1 MATIDERVVSL
12 KMNNKQFLSAI
23 KESAS
28 SMDRLKDS
36 LKMQGAA
43 DGLSRIGEI
52 AKNTTLGDLATKA
65 LDIGKNMTVMQ
76 GMGLAAFGGIG
87 AAALS
92 AGQQILSGFFQ
103 TVKDGFNEYELKMR
117 AIQTIMAN
125 TAEKG
130 TTLGEVK
137 TSLAELNTYA
147 DKTVYSFS
155 DMTNAIGLFTAAGVD
170 LQTSVASIKGLS
182 NLAAASGSTAQQ
194 TATAY
199 TQLSQAIS
207 AGVIHLQDWNSLVNA
222 GMGGESF
229 RNALIETS
237 RMMGTGVDEAIAK
250 KGNFRESLK
259 EDWLTAQVMTTTLT
273 ALTNDLS
280 EAQLVEMGYS
290 EDQAAMLKRFAGN
303 AFDAATKVRT
313 FSQLIDT
320 TKEAIGSGW
329 AETFEIL
336 FGDFEEATDLFTGIS
351 NWLGQLISDSAD
363 ARNSFLQMWKDMG
376 GRSELVRGL
385 TNIFKALVKIIGQV
399 VSAFRAVFMNASP
412 EGLYKLTKAFA
423 DFTEK
428 LIITDNFADKLQW
441 TFTGI
446 FSVFHILWTIVSEVG
461 QVIFTVAAHI
471 IGALFPAF
479 AGVNSGIFQIT
490 KVLGK
495 VIYWFDQWF
504 TKLDIGGKVLKLLLP
519 PIDLL
524 GAAIKWVVEKI
535 HDFIMWLDVG
545 TKVTKVGQTLK
556 DLSSKFALVKEA
568 IKNSVIGQQ
577 FITAMETIHDTIEKT
592 KDKIHSFG
600 ESVGN
605 KLKAKLNAGK
615 AAVSDY
621 FKGFQLG
628 DLSSSEA
635 IISKLTEKFNE
646 LGEKMKIAEKV
657 QWLKE
662 KLIELKDALEEVW
675 QKIQNSSAWEKLGA
689 TAHAAGQKFKELAV
703 SFRDWVNGHGDV
715 KQKAGEAAGA
725 VASVGTAT
733 AQAAKDAAGAAK
745 QNFLLKWAEDIKRIA
760 QQLHLP
766 ELFETIK
773 QKLVEFKNFIKQ
785 QFAPDVKGAAMKAF
799 GGLGEALSKSNEN
812 LKSYD
817 MGKILVGAIGA
828 GTLVAF
834 TRWINSFKKNF
845 DKIGDVAE
853 KFGNVLDQLGGV
865 LEGFQER
872 LKAKALLTIAIAL
885 GVLAGA
891 LVVMSLVPAPKLL
904 ITLGVM
910 KILFNMLEN
919 MMESMTELKKFKK
932 DAPIIMG
939 LLISLGVALILLA
952 TAVRILAGM
961 EVKEAIVGVTAM
973 LLLLNGLKAFLTG
986 ISGTKGAERGASLL
1000 MGLAVACILLSKSVY
1015 MLGSMKTGTAL
1026 QGVIALAAIVGVLS
1040 GFLMLTSQNPF
1051 MAKGAG
1057 ILLGLAVS
1065 VNILVA
1071 AIYLLGSMDTGR
1083 LVQGTLAVTVLITVL
1098 SVATNV
1104 AGRGSS
1110 GRGAASIVAMAAAIM
1125 VLVGAVY
1132 ILGSM
1137 DITKLAQG
1145 MIALAAG
1152 LAILVIAMAAA
1163 DTFKEG
1169 AIGLA
1174 IGSVSM
1180 MMFAAAMERLSGLSW
1195 MQVAIGLVALAG
1207 GFIVLLAA
1215 AWVAEMVAPG
1225 LILLTAVL
1233 LAFGLALLPISIGL
1247 AAFAAVLGICAT
1259 TGSAAFLV
1267 LTEGLQQLGA
1277 ILPQLAIDL
1286 ANAIANFII
1295 TLGDKAPELAVAMA
1309 KLIGAMWYAIIE
1321 NTPLVVSAIFTL
1333 ISAILTEMDNHAYEY
1348 GSKGADTVAKF
1359 IQGIADNMQ
1368 SIINAG
1374 ADLVINFLDGIGN
1387 NAGRIIDKAAW
1398 TILKFLEGVRD
1409 AINNYAPRFRRV
1421 GKEIAWAIIDGV
1433 TGGLAS
1439 KAWKIGSELVNG
1451 AKNGISKMKS
1461 YLGIASPSRL
1471 MKTIGGFM
1479 GEGLAIGI
1487 RAEHENIANAS
1498 EGMGKTAYEALS
1510 QALEGVNELIEE
1522 DPSYKPE
1529 VKPVLNL
1536 EEMEKQAKG
1545 INSLMPAIGT
1555 TLNAANG
1562 ARPTIPVDAKFD
1574 DKNSQNGTTNI
1585 TFNQTNNSPEA
1596 LDAADIYRNTKTQ
1609 LAMAKDALT
1618 V

>member
-23 KESAS
+23 QESAS
-28 SMDRLKDS
+28 SMDKLKGALKLDQATSGFSRLS
-36 LKMQGAA
+36 
-43 DGLSRIGEI
+43 EI
-52 AKNTTLGDLATKA
+52 AKNTTFGDLAAKA

-250 KGNFRESLK
+250 KGSFRESLR
-259 EDWLTAQVMTTTLT
+259 EDWLTAEVMTKTLT

-290 EDQAAMLKRFAGN
+290 EEQAAKLKQFAGN

-336 FGDFEEATDLFTGIS
+336 FGDFDEATELFTAIS
-351 NWLGQLISDSAD
+351 DWLGSMIKGSAD
-363 ARNSFLQMWKDMG
+363 ARNGFLQMWKDLG
-376 GRSELVRGL
+376 GRKDLIQGL
-385 TNIFKALVKIIGQV
+385 SNIFSAVVKVIGQIAT
-399 VSAFRAVFMNASP
+399 AFRRVFMNLGAES
-412 EGLYKLTKAFA
+412 LVKVTKAFA

-428 LIITDNFADKLQW
+428 LIITNNFAEKLEW

-524 GAAIKWVVEKI
+524 GTAIKWVVEKI

-556 DLSSKFALVKEA
+556 DLSSKFGLVKDA
-568 IKNSVIGQQ
+568 LKNSIVGQQ
-577 FITAMETIHDTIEKT
+577 FSAAMEALHNGI
-592 KDKIHSFG
+592 DKAKNKLHEFG
-600 ESVGN
+600 QSVGN

-615 AAVSDY
+615 AALSDY
-621 FKGFQLG
+621 FKGFNFG
-628 DLSSSEA
+628 DISNTEEV
-635 IISKLTEKFNE
+635 ISKLGEKFNE
-646 LGEKMKIAEKV
+646 LGEKLKIAEKV
-657 QWLKE
+657 EWLKA
-662 KLIELKDALEEVW
+662 KLIELKEALEEVW
-675 QKIQNSSAWEKLGA
+675 QKIQNSSAWDKLSN
-689 TAHAAGQKFKELAV
+689 TAHTAGQKVKDLAL
-703 SFRDWVNGHGDV
+703 SFRDWVNGQGDV
-715 KQKAGEAAGA
+715 TGKASAAAGA

-733 AQAAKDAAGAAK
+733 AQAAKDAGEAAK
-745 QNFLLKWAEDIKRIA
+745 QNFILKWMDDIKRLA
-760 QQLHLP
+760 DRLHLP
-766 ELFETIK
+766 EIFDAIK
-773 QKLVEFKNFIKQ
+773 KKLIEVKEFITQ
-785 QFAPDVKGAAMKAF
+785 TVAPKVKEAVNKMF
-799 GGLGEALSKSNEN
+799 GGIGEAAKNANEN

-817 MGKILVGAIGA
+817 MGGILLTALGGGA
-828 GTLVAF
+828 LVAI
-834 TRWINSFKKNF
+834 TSWMNSFKKNF
-845 DKIGDVAE
+845 DKIGSLADKLKDFFDKLTETLDAFIEQIKAE
-853 KFGNVLDQLGGV
+853 A
-865 LEGFQER
+865 
-872 LKAKALLTIAIAL
+872 LKQIAIAL
-885 GVLAGA
+885 LILAAA
-891 LVVMSLVPAPKLL
+891 LIIMSLVPFPKLIKGIAAL
-904 ITLGVM
+904 GALFAMLTFAMKQMEKIDHDKLQGIAGTLTVLAVAMVIMAVAVKMLGNMDPASALQGVM
-910 KILFNMLEN
+910 ALLVILTVLTQF
-919 MMESMTELKKFKK
+919 METVQKNAKRMQPS
-932 DAPIIMG
+932 AN
-939 LLISLGVALILLA
+939 ILL
-952 TAVRILAGM
+952 
-961 EVKEAIVGVTAM
+961 
-973 LLLLNGLKAFLTG
+973 
-986 ISGTKGAERGASLL
+986 
-1000 MGLAVACILLSKSVY
+1000 GLAVACVLLAGAVF

-1026 QGVIALAAIVGVLS
+1026 QGVIALSAIIAALAGFMVIVSKNPYMGRGAAI
-1040 GFLMLTSQNPF
+1040 LMS
-1051 MAKGAG
+1051 
-1057 ILLGLAVS
+1057 LAVS

-1071 AIYLLGSMDTGR
+1071 AIWLLGSMDMGK
-1083 LVQGTLAVTVLITVL
+1083 LVQGVISIGVIISLLAVAV
-1098 SVATNV
+1098 NV
-1104 AGRGSS
+1104 ASRGS
-1110 GRGAASIVAMAAAIM
+1110 GKGAAIILAMAAAI
-1125 VLVGAVY
+1125 VVFVYAVEK
-1132 ILGSM
+1132 LGEM
-1137 DITKLAQG
+1137 DIVKLAQG

-1152 LAILVIAMAAA
+1152 LAILVFAMASA
-1163 DTFKEG
+1163 DAFTEG
-1169 AIGLA
+1169 AAGLA
-1174 IGSVSM
+1174 LAAGSM
-1180 MMFAAAMERLSGLSW
+1180 LLFAMAIERLAQLSW

-1207 GFIVLLAA
+1207 GLTVLLVAA
-1215 AWVAEMVAPG
+1215 FVADLVAPG

-1233 LAFGLALLPISIGL
+1233 IAFGIALLPISIGL

-1259 TGSAAFLV
+1259 SGAAAFVV
-1267 LTEGLQQLGA
+1267 LINGLKGLA
-1277 ILPQLAIDL
+1277 EILPNLAIQLAL
-1286 ANAIANFII
+1286 AITAFIV
-1295 TLGDKAPELAVAMA
+1295 TLGDKAPEVGVAMA
-1309 KLIGAMWYAIIE
+1309 KLIGALLYAIIA
-1321 NTPLVVSAIFTL
+1321 NTPLVVQAIFTL
-1333 ISAILTEMDNHAYEY
+1333 ISALLTELDNHAYEF
-1348 GSKGADTVAKF
+1348 GSKGADSVAKF

-1368 SIINAG
+1368 NIINAG
-1374 ADLVINFLDGIGN
+1374 ADLIVNFLDGIGN
-1387 NAGRIIDKAAW
+1387 NAGRIIDKAVW

-1409 AINNYAPRFRRV
+1409 AINNYSARFRQV

-1439 KAWKIGSELVNG
+1439 KAWKIGSELVQG

-1555 TLNAANG
+1555 TLSAANG

>member
-23 KESAS
+23 RESAS
-28 SMDRLKDS
+28 SMDKLRDS
-36 LKMQGAA
+36 LKMDNAA
-43 DGLSRIGEI
+43 AGLKRVGEI
-52 AKNTTLGDLATKA
+52 ARNTTLGDLARSA
-65 LDIGKNMTVMQ
+65 VDAASNMSIMQ
-76 GMGLAAFGGIG
+76 GVGIAALGGIG
-87 AAALS
+87 AAAID
-92 AGQQILSGFFQ
+92 AGKSILQQMVQPAI
-103 TVKDGFNEYELKMR
+103 DGFKEYETQIN
-117 AIQTIMAN
+117 AVQTILAN
-125 TAEKG
+125 TSQNG
-130 TTLGEVK
+130 TTLDQVNAA
-137 TSLAELNTYA
+137 LDELNTYA
-147 DKTVYSFS
+147 DKTIYNFTE
-155 DMTNAIGLFTAAGVD
+155 MTNSIGTFTVAGIGLEDATTAVKGFSNMAALSGANAQQAAGATYQ
-170 LQTSVASIKGLS
+170 LAQAMSSGKVA
-182 NLAAASGSTAQQ
+182 
-194 TATAY
+194 
-199 TQLSQAIS
+199 
-207 AGVIHLQDWNSLVNA
+207 LQDWISLEHT
-222 GMGGESF
+222 GIGGKQF
-229 RNALIETS
+229 QDALIETS
-237 RMMGTGVDEAIAK
+237 RIMNTGVDAAIAK
-250 KGNFRESLK
+250 QGSFRLSLQ
-259 EDWLTAQVMTTTLT
+259 EGWLTSEVMLQTLKVM
-273 ALTNDLS
+273 TNDLS
-280 EAQLVEMGYS
+280 EAQIMEMGYS
-290 EDQAAMLKRFAGN
+290 EEQAAKLKMLAQKASES
-303 AFDAATKVRT
+303 ATQIRT
-313 FSQLIDT
+313 FTQMIGTWQEVL
-320 TKEAIGSGW
+320 GSGW
-329 AETFEIL
+329 AETWRIII
-336 FGDFEEATDLFTGIS
+336 GDFADAQVLFTSVG
-351 NWLGQLISDSAD
+351 NWVGDLIAEMSD
-363 ARNSFLQMWKDMG
+363 ARNSFLKTWAALG
-376 GRSELVRGL
+376 GRTELLRGL
-385 TNIFKALVKIIGQV
+385 HNIFQALVKIIGQV
-399 VSAFRAVFMNASP
+399 VSAFRDVFSNASAQ
-412 EGLYKLTKAFA
+412 GLFDMTKAFA

-441 TFTGI
+441 TFTGL
-446 FSVFHILWTIVSEVG
+446 FSIFHILWTVISEVG

-471 IGALFPAF
+471 IGAFFPAVT
-479 AGVNSGIFQIT
+479 GINSGVFQLT
-490 KVLGK
+490 KMLGK
-495 VIYWFDQWF
+495 VIFWFDQWF

-524 GAAIKWVVEKI
+524 GKAIKWVVEAI
-535 HDFIMWLDVG
+535 HSFIMWLDIG
-545 TKVTKVGQTLK
+545 GKVTKVGQTLK
-556 DLSSKFALVKEA
+556 DLSSKFGLVKEA
-568 IKNSVIGQQ
+568 LKNSVVGQQ
-577 FITAMETIHDTIEKT
+577 FTAAMTSLHNGIDKA
-592 KDKIHSFG
+592 KNKIHEFS

-799 GGLGEALSKSNEN
+799 GGIGDALSKSNEN

-845 DKIGDVAE
+845 DKIGNVAE

-910 KILFNMLEN
+910 KVLFNMLN
-919 MMESMTELKKFKK
+919 DMIESMGKMVAFKK
-932 DAPIIMG
+932 HAPLIMG
-939 LLISLGVALILLA
+939 LLIALGAALILMA
-952 TAVRILAGM
+952 VAVRILAGM
-961 EVKEAIVGVTAM
+961 DV
-973 LLLLNGLKAFLTG
+973 
-986 ISGTKGAERGASLL
+986 KGALIGVISMQVLLGSLAEFLKQTTHLKGVERGATLL
-1000 MGLAVACILLSKSVY
+1000 MGLAISCILLATAVY
-1015 MLGSMKTGTAL
+1015 MLGSMKLGTAL
-1026 QGVIALAAIVGVLS
+1026 QGVIALNLIIWTLT
-1040 GFLMLTSQNPF
+1040 GFMQLVSQNPF

-1065 VNILVA
+1065 VNILVS

-1083 LVQGTLAVTVLITVL
+1083 LIQGTLAVTVLIAVL

-1104 AGRGSS
+1104 AGRSG
-1110 GRGAASIVAMAAAIM
+1110 GRGAAAVLAMSIAIM
-1125 VLVGAVY
+1125 ALVGAVY
-1132 ILGSM
+1132 LLGSM
-1137 DITKLAQG
+1137 DIVKLAQG

-1152 LAILVIAMAAA
+1152 LAILVFAMAAA

-1174 IGSVSM
+1174 IGSISLMVLAM
-1180 MMFAAAMERLSGLSW
+1180 AMERLAGLSW

-1207 GFIVLLAA
+1207 GLIVLLAA
-1215 AWVAEMVAPG
+1215 AYVAEMVAPG

-1295 TLGDKAPELAVAMA
+1295 TLGDKAPELAVAMS
-1309 KLIGAMWYAIIE
+1309 KLIGAMLYAIIE

-1348 GSKGADTVAKF
+1348 GAKGADTVAKF

-1387 NAGRIIDKAAW
+1387 NAGRIIDKAVW

-1409 AINNYAPRFRRV
+1409 AINNYAPRFRKV

-1439 KAWKIGSELVNG
+1439 KAWKIGSELVQG

-1510 QALEGVNELIEE
+1510 QALEGVNDLIEE

-1536 EEMEKQAKG
+1536 EEMQKQAKG

-1555 TLNAANG
+1555 TLSAANG

>member
-23 KESAS
+23 QESAS
-28 SMDRLKDS
+28 SMDKLKGALKLDQATSGFNRLS
-36 LKMQGAA
+36 
-43 DGLSRIGEI
+43 EI
-52 AKNTTLGDLATKA
+52 AKNTTFGDLAAKA

-92 AGQQILSGFFQ
+92 AGKQILSGFFQ

-250 KGNFRESLK
+250 KGSFRESLR
-259 EDWLTAQVMTTTLT
+259 EDWLTAEVMTKTLT

-290 EDQAAMLKRFAGN
+290 EEQAAKLKLFAGN

-336 FGDFEEATDLFTGIS
+336 FGDFDEATELFTKIS
-351 NWLGQLISDSAD
+351 NWLGLLIGDSAR
-363 ARNSFLQMWKDMG
+363 ARNGFLQMWKDLG

-385 TNIFKALVKIIGQV
+385 GNIFQALVKVIGQV
-399 VSAFRAVFMNASP
+399 ISAFRDVFANASA
-412 EGLYKLTKAFA
+412 EGLFRMTKAFA

-441 TFTGI
+441 TFTGL

-495 VIYWFDQWF
+495 VIFWFDRWF
-504 TKLDIGGKVLKLLLP
+504 MSLDIGGKVLKLLLP
-519 PIDLL
+519 PIDLV
-524 GAAIKWVVEKI
+524 GKAIKWVVEKI

-545 TKVTKVGQTLK
+545 TKVTKVGQALK
-556 DLSSKFALVKEA
+556 DLSSKFGLVKEA

-577 FITAMETIHDTIEKT
+577 FIAAFETIQDTIEKA
-592 KDKIHSFG
+592 KNKIHSFG

-646 LGEKMKIAEKV
+646 LGEKMKIAENV

-799 GGLGEALSKSNEN
+799 GGIGDALSKSNEN

-828 GTLVAF
+828 GTLIAF

-845 DKIGDVAE
+845 DKIGNVAE

-910 KILFNMLEN
+910 KVLFNMLN
-919 MMESMTELKKFKK
+919 DMIESMGKMVAFKK
-932 DAPIIMG
+932 HAPLIMG
-939 LLISLGVALILLA
+939 LLIALGAALILMAVAVRILSGMDVKGALIGVISMQVLLGSLAEFLKQTTHLKGVERGATLLMGLAISCILLA
-952 TAVRILAGM
+952 TA
-961 EVKEAIVGVTAM
+961 
-973 LLLLNGLKAFLTG
+973 
-986 ISGTKGAERGASLL
+986 
-1000 MGLAVACILLSKSVY
+1000 VY
-1015 MLGSMKTGTAL
+1015 MLGSMKLGTAL
-1026 QGVIALAAIVGVLS
+1026 QGVIALNLIIWTLT
-1040 GFLMLTSQNPF
+1040 GFMQLVSQNPF

-1065 VNILVA
+1065 VNILVS

-1083 LVQGTLAVTVLITVL
+1083 LVQGTVAVTVLIAVL

-1104 AGRGSS
+1104 AGRGG
-1110 GRGAASIVAMAAAIM
+1110 GRGAAAILAMSIAIM
-1125 VLVGAVY
+1125 ALVGAVY
-1132 ILGSM
+1132 LLGSM
-1137 DITKLAQG
+1137 DIVKLAQG

-1152 LAILVIAMAAA
+1152 LAILVFAMAAA

-1174 IGSVSM
+1174 IGSISLMVLAM
-1180 MMFAAAMERLSGLSW
+1180 AMERLAGLSW

-1207 GFIVLLAA
+1207 GLIVLLAA
-1215 AWVAEMVAPG
+1215 AYVAEIVAPG
-1225 LILLTAVL
+1225 LVLLT
-1233 LAFGLALLPISIGL
+1233 

-1409 AINNYAPRFRRV
+1409 AINNYPARFRQV

>member
-1 MATIDERVVSL
+1 
-12 KMNNKQFLSAI
+12 MNNKQFLSAI
-23 KESAS
+23 QESAS
-28 SMDRLKDS
+28 SMDKLKGALKLDQATSGFNRLS
-36 LKMQGAA
+36 
-43 DGLSRIGEI
+43 EI
-52 AKNTTLGDLATKA
+52 AKNTTFGDLAAKA

-250 KGNFRESLK
+250 KGSFRESLR
-259 EDWLTAQVMTTTLT
+259 EDWLTAEVMTKTLT

-290 EDQAAMLKRFAGN
+290 EEQAAKLKLFAGN

-336 FGDFEEATDLFTGIS
+336 FGDFDEATELFTSIS
-351 NWLGQLISDSAD
+351 NWLGLLIGDSAR
-363 ARNSFLQMWKDMG
+363 ARNGFLQMWKDLG

-385 TNIFKALVKIIGQV
+385 GNIFQALVKVIGQV
-399 VSAFRAVFMNASP
+399 ISAFRDVFANASA
-412 EGLYKLTKAFA
+412 EGLFRMTKAFA

-441 TFTGI
+441 TFTGL

-495 VIYWFDQWF
+495 VIFWFDRWF
-504 TKLDIGGKVLKLLLP
+504 MSLDIGGKVLKLLLP
-519 PIDLL
+519 PIDLV
-524 GAAIKWVVEKI
+524 GKAIKWVVEKI

-545 TKVTKVGQTLK
+545 TKVTKVGQSLK
-556 DLSSKFALVKEA
+556 DLSSKFGLVKEA

-577 FITAMETIHDTIEKT
+577 FITAFETIQDTIEKA
-592 KDKIHSFG
+592 KNKIHSFG

-910 KILFNMLEN
+910 KILFNMLN
-919 MMESMTELKKFKK
+919 DMIESMGKMVAFKK
-932 DAPIIMG
+932 HAPLIMG
-939 LLISLGVALILLA
+939 LLIALGAALILMA
-952 TAVRILAGM
+952 TAVRILSGM
-961 EVKEAIVGVTAM
+961 DVKGALVGVIAM
-973 LLLLNGLKAFLTG
+973 QVLLGSLAEFLKQTTHL
-986 ISGTKGAERGASLL
+986 KGVERGATLL
-1000 MGLAVACILLSKSVY
+1000 LGLAVACILLSTAVY
-1015 MLGSMKTGTAL
+1015 MLGSMKLGTAL
-1026 QGVIALAAIVGVLS
+1026 QGVIALNLIIWTLT
-1040 GFLMLTSQNPF
+1040 GFMQLVSQNPF

-1065 VNILVA
+1065 VNILVS

-1083 LVQGTLAVTVLITVL
+1083 LVQGTIAVTVLIAVL

-1104 AGRGSS
+1104 AGRSG
-1110 GRGAASIVAMAAAIM
+1110 GRGAAAILAMSIGIMA
-1125 VLVGAVY
+1125 LVGAVY

-1137 DITKLAQG
+1137 DIVKLAQG

-1152 LAILVIAMAAA
+1152 LAILVFAMAAA

-1169 AIGLA
+1169 AVGLA
-1174 IGSVSM
+1174 IGSISLMV
-1180 MMFAAAMERLSGLSW
+1180 FAAAMERLSGLSW

-1207 GFIVLLAA
+1207 GLIVLLAA
-1215 AWVAEMVAPG
+1215 AWAAEMVAPG
-1225 LILLTAVL
+1225 LVLLTAVL
-1233 LAFGLALLPISIGL
+1233 IAFGLALLPISIGL

-1267 LTEGLQQLGA
+1267 LTEGLQQLSA
-1277 ILPQLAIDL
+1277 ILPQVAIDF

-1295 TLGDKAPELAVAMA
+1295 TLGEKAPEMGVAMA
-1309 KLIGAMWYAIIE
+1309 KLIGALLYAIIE
-1321 NTPLVVSAIFTL
+1321 NIPLVVEAMFKL
-1333 ISAILTEMDNHAYEY
+1333 ISALLTELDNHAYEFGY
-1348 GSKGADTVAKF
+1348 KGADTVAKY
-1359 IQGIADNMQ
+1359 IQGVADNMQ
-1368 SIINAG
+1368 NIINAG
-1374 ADLVINFLDGIGN
+1374 ADLIVNFLDGIGN
-1387 NAGRIIDKAAW
+1387 NAGRIIDKAVW

-1409 AINNYAPRFRRV
+1409 AINNYSARFRQV

-1439 KAWKIGSELVNG
+1439 KAWKIGSELVQG

-1555 TLNAANG
+1555 TLSAANG

>member
-23 KESAS
+23 QESAS
-28 SMDRLKDS
+28 SMDKLKGALKLDQATSGFNRLS
-36 LKMQGAA
+36 
-43 DGLSRIGEI
+43 EI
-52 AKNTTLGDLATKA
+52 AKNTTFGDLAAKA

-250 KGNFRESLK
+250 KGSFRESLR
-259 EDWLTAQVMTTTLT
+259 EDWLTAEVMTKTLT

-290 EDQAAMLKRFAGN
+290 EEQAAKLKLFAGN

-336 FGDFEEATDLFTGIS
+336 FGDFDEATELFTKIS
-351 NWLGQLISDSAD
+351 NWLGLLIGDSAR
-363 ARNSFLQMWKDMG
+363 ARNGFLQMWKDLG

-385 TNIFKALVKIIGQV
+385 GNIFQALVKVIGQV
-399 VSAFRAVFMNASP
+399 ISAFRDVFANASA
-412 EGLYKLTKAFA
+412 EGLFRMTKAFA

-441 TFTGI
+441 TFTGL

-495 VIYWFDQWF
+495 VIFWFDRWF
-504 TKLDIGGKVLKLLLP
+504 MSLDIGGKVLKLLLP
-519 PIDLL
+519 PIDLV
-524 GAAIKWVVEKI
+524 GKAIKWVVEKI

-545 TKVTKVGQTLK
+545 TKVTNLGQTLK
-556 DLSSKFALVKEA
+556 DLSSKFGLVKEA

-577 FITAMETIHDTIEKT
+577 FIMAMETIHDTIDKA
-592 KDKIHSFG
+592 KNKIHSFG

-799 GGLGEALSKSNEN
+799 GGIGDALSKSNEN

-845 DKIGDVAE
+845 DKIGNVAE

-910 KILFNMLEN
+910 KVLFNMLN
-919 MMESMTELKKFKK
+919 DMIESMGKMVAFKK
-932 DAPIIMG
+932 HAPLIMG
-939 LLISLGVALILLA
+939 LLIALGAALILMAVAVRILSGMDVKGALIGVISMQVLLGSLAEFLKQTTHLKGVERGATLLMGLAISCILLA
-952 TAVRILAGM
+952 TA
-961 EVKEAIVGVTAM
+961 
-973 LLLLNGLKAFLTG
+973 
-986 ISGTKGAERGASLL
+986 
-1000 MGLAVACILLSKSVY
+1000 VY
-1015 MLGSMKTGTAL
+1015 MLGSMKLGTAL
-1026 QGVIALAAIVGVLS
+1026 QGVIALNLIIWTLT
-1040 GFLMLTSQNPF
+1040 GFMQLVSQNPF

-1065 VNILVA
+1065 VNILVS

-1083 LVQGTLAVTVLITVL
+1083 LVQGTVAVTVLIAVL

-1104 AGRGSS
+1104 AGRGG
-1110 GRGAASIVAMAAAIM
+1110 GRGAAAILAMSIAIM
-1125 VLVGAVY
+1125 ALVGAVY
-1132 ILGSM
+1132 LLGSM
-1137 DITKLAQG
+1137 DIVKLAQG

-1152 LAILVIAMAAA
+1152 LAILVFAMAAA

-1174 IGSVSM
+1174 IGSISLMVLAM
-1180 MMFAAAMERLSGLSW
+1180 AMERLAGLSW

-1207 GFIVLLAA
+1207 GLIVLLAA
-1215 AWVAEMVAPG
+1215 AWAAEMVAPG
-1225 LILLTAVL
+1225 LVLLTAVL

-1348 GSKGADTVAKF
+1348 GAKGADTVAKF

-1368 SIINAG
+1368 NIINAG
-1374 ADLVINFLDGIGN
+1374 ADLIVNFLDGIGN
-1387 NAGRIIDKAAW
+1387 NAGRIIDKAVW

-1409 AINNYAPRFRRV
+1409 AINNYSARFRQV

-1439 KAWKIGSELVNG
+1439 KAWKIGSELVQG

-1529 VKPVLNL
+1529 VKPVLDL
-1536 EEMEKQAKG
+1536 TEMEKQAKG

-1574 DKNSQNGTTNI
+1574 DKNGQNGTTNI

>member
-23 KESAS
+23 QESAS
-28 SMDRLKDS
+28 SMDKLKGALKLDQATSGFNRLS
-36 LKMQGAA
+36 
-43 DGLSRIGEI
+43 EI
-52 AKNTTLGDLATKA
+52 AKNTTFGDLAAKA

-92 AGQQILSGFFQ
+92 AGHQILSGFFQ

-130 TTLGEVK
+130 TTLSEVK

-207 AGVIHLQDWNSLVNA
+207 AGVVHLQDWNSLVNA

-336 FGDFEEATDLFTGIS
+336 FGDFEEATELFTGIS

-519 PIDLL
+519 PIDLV
-524 GAAIKWVVEKI
+524 GKAIKWVVEKI

-556 DLSSKFALVKEA
+556 DLSSKFGLVKEA
-568 IKNSVIGQQ
+568 IKNSVVGQQ
-577 FITAMETIHDTIEKT
+577 FITAFETVQDTIEKA
-592 KDKIHSFG
+592 KNKIHAFG

-845 DKIGDVAE
+845 DKIGNVAE

-910 KILFNMLEN
+910 KVLFNMLN
-919 MMESMTELKKFKK
+919 DMIESMGKMVAFKK
-932 DAPIIMG
+932 HAPLIMG
-939 LLISLGVALILLA
+939 LLIALGAALILMAVAVRILSGMDVKGALIGVISMQVLLGSLAEFLKQTTRLKGVERGATLLMGLAISCILLA
-952 TAVRILAGM
+952 TA
-961 EVKEAIVGVTAM
+961 
-973 LLLLNGLKAFLTG
+973 
-986 ISGTKGAERGASLL
+986 
-1000 MGLAVACILLSKSVY
+1000 VY
-1015 MLGSMKTGTAL
+1015 MLGSMKLGTAL
-1026 QGVIALAAIVGVLS
+1026 QGVIALNLIIWTLT
-1040 GFLMLTSQNPF
+1040 GFMQLVSQNPF

-1065 VNILVA
+1065 VNILVS

-1083 LVQGTLAVTVLITVL
+1083 LIQGTLAVTVLIAVL

-1104 AGRGSS
+1104 AGRGG
-1110 GRGAASIVAMAAAIM
+1110 GRGAAAILAMSIAIM
-1125 VLVGAVY
+1125 ALVGAVY
-1132 ILGSM
+1132 LLGSM
-1137 DITKLAQG
+1137 DIVKLAQG

-1152 LAILVIAMAAA
+1152 LAILVFAMAAA

-1174 IGSVSM
+1174 IGSISLMVLAM
-1180 MMFAAAMERLSGLSW
+1180 AMERLAGLSW

-1207 GFIVLLAA
+1207 GLIVLLAA
-1215 AWVAEMVAPG
+1215 AWAAEMVAPG
-1225 LILLTAVL
+1225 LVLLTAVL

-1348 GSKGADTVAKF
+1348 GAKGADTVAKF

-1409 AINNYAPRFRRV
+1409 AINNYAPRFRKV

-1555 TLNAANG
+1555 TLSAANG

>member
-23 KESAS
+23 RESAS
-28 SMDRLKDS
+28 SMDKLRDS
-36 LKMQGAA
+36 LKMDNAA
-43 DGLSRIGEI
+43 AGLKRVGEI
-52 AKNTTLGDLATKA
+52 ARNTTLGDLARSA
-65 LDIGKNMTVMQ
+65 VDAASNMSIMQ
-76 GMGLAAFGGIG
+76 GVGIAALGGIG
-87 AAALS
+87 AAAID
-92 AGQQILSGFFQ
+92 AGKSILQQMVQPAI
-103 TVKDGFNEYELKMR
+103 DGFKEYETQIN
-117 AIQTIMAN
+117 AVQTILAN
-125 TAEKG
+125 TSQNG
-130 TTLGEVK
+130 TTLDQVNAA
-137 TSLAELNTYA
+137 LDELNTYA
-147 DKTVYSFS
+147 DKTIYNFTE
-155 DMTNAIGLFTAAGVD
+155 MTNSIGTFTVAGIGLEDATTAVKGFSNMAALSGANAQQAAGATYQ
-170 LQTSVASIKGLS
+170 LAQAMSSGKVA
-182 NLAAASGSTAQQ
+182 
-194 TATAY
+194 
-199 TQLSQAIS
+199 
-207 AGVIHLQDWNSLVNA
+207 LQDWISLEHT
-222 GMGGESF
+222 GIGGKQF
-229 RNALIETS
+229 QDALIETS
-237 RMMGTGVDEAIAK
+237 RIMNTGVDAAIAK
-250 KGNFRESLK
+250 QGSFRLSLQ
-259 EDWLTAQVMTTTLT
+259 EGWLTSEVMLQTLKVM
-273 ALTNDLS
+273 TNDLS
-280 EAQLVEMGYS
+280 EAQIMEMGYS
-290 EDQAAMLKRFAGN
+290 EEQAAKLKMLAQKASES
-303 AFDAATKVRT
+303 ATQIRT
-313 FSQLIDT
+313 FTQMIGTWQEVL
-320 TKEAIGSGW
+320 GSGW
-329 AETFEIL
+329 AETWRIII
-336 FGDFEEATDLFTGIS
+336 GDFADAQVLFTSVG
-351 NWLGQLISDSAD
+351 NWVGDLIAEMSD
-363 ARNSFLQMWKDMG
+363 ARNSFLKTWAALG
-376 GRSELVRGL
+376 GRTELLRGL
-385 TNIFKALVKIIGQV
+385 HNIFRALVKIIGQV
-399 VSAFRAVFMNASP
+399 VSAFRDVFSNASAQ
-412 EGLYKLTKAFA
+412 GLFDMTKAFA

-441 TFTGI
+441 TFTGL
-446 FSVFHILWTIVSEVG
+446 FSIFHILWTVISEVG

-471 IGALFPAF
+471 IGAFFPAVT
-479 AGVNSGIFQIT
+479 GINSGVFQLT
-490 KVLGK
+490 KMLGK
-495 VIYWFDQWF
+495 VIFWFDQWF

-524 GAAIKWVVEKI
+524 GKAIKWVVEAI
-535 HDFIMWLDVG
+535 HSFIMWLDIG
-545 TKVTKVGQTLK
+545 GKVTKVGQTLK
-556 DLSSKFALVKEA
+556 DLSAKFGLVKEA
-568 IKNSVIGQQ
+568 LKNSVVGQQ
-577 FITAMETIHDTIEKT
+577 FSAAMTSLHNGIDKA
-592 KDKIHSFG
+592 KNKIHEFG
-600 ESVGN
+600 ENVGN

-615 AAVSDY
+615 AAISDY
-621 FKGFQLG
+621 FKGFSLG
-628 DLSSSEA
+628 DLSSSEV

-845 DKIGDVAE
+845 DKIGNVAE

-910 KILFNMLEN
+910 KVLFNMLN
-919 MMESMTELKKFKK
+919 DMIESMGKMVAFKK
-932 DAPIIMG
+932 HAPLIMG
-939 LLISLGVALILLA
+939 LLIALGAALILMA
-952 TAVRILAGM
+952 VAVRILAGM
-961 EVKEAIVGVTAM
+961 DV
-973 LLLLNGLKAFLTG
+973 
-986 ISGTKGAERGASLL
+986 KGALIGVISMQVLLGSLAEFLKQTTHLKGVERGATLL
-1000 MGLAVACILLSKSVY
+1000 MGLAISCILLATAVY
-1015 MLGSMKTGTAL
+1015 MLGSMKLGTAL
-1026 QGVIALAAIVGVLS
+1026 QGVIALNLIIWTLT
-1040 GFLMLTSQNPF
+1040 GFMQLVSQNPF

-1083 LVQGTLAVTVLITVL
+1083 LIQGTLAVTVLIAVL

-1104 AGRGSS
+1104 AGRGG
-1110 GRGAASIVAMAAAIM
+1110 GRGAAAILAMSIAIM
-1125 VLVGAVY
+1125 ALVGAVY
-1132 ILGSM
+1132 LLGSM
-1137 DITKLAQG
+1137 DIVKLAQG

-1152 LAILVIAMAAA
+1152 LAILVFAMAAA

-1174 IGSVSM
+1174 IGSISLMVLAM
-1180 MMFAAAMERLSGLSW
+1180 AMERLAGLSW

-1207 GFIVLLAA
+1207 GLIVLLAA
-1215 AWVAEMVAPG
+1215 AWAAEMVAPG

-1295 TLGDKAPELAVAMA
+1295 TLGSKAPELGTAMA
-1309 KLIGAMWYAIIE
+1309 ELIGAMLYAIIE
-1321 NTPLVVSAIFTL
+1321 NTPLVVAAIFTL
-1333 ISAILTEMDNHAYEY
+1333 ISALLTEIDNHAYEFGY
-1348 GSKGADTVAKF
+1348 KGANSVAKF

-1368 SIINAG
+1368 NIVNAG
-1374 ADLVINFLDGIGN
+1374 ADLIVNFLDGIGN
-1387 NAGRIIDKAAW
+1387 NAGRIIDKAVW

-1409 AINNYAPRFRRV
+1409 AINNYSARFRQV

-1433 TGGLAS
+1433 TSGLAS
-1439 KAWKIGSELVNG
+1439 KAWKIGSELVQG

-1555 TLNAANG
+1555 TLSAANG